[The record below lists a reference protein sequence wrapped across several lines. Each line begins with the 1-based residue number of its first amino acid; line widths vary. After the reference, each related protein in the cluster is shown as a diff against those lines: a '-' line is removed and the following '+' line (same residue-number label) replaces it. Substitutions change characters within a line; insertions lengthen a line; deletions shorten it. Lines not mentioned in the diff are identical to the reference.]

1 MNNIAIFLRES
12 KTARFLIPMGILF
25 IIFGIIMFVINNKH
39 KDYIETEAV
48 VSSAELAQE
57 AYTDVDGN
65 YVEAT
70 YRVFVKYSVDGQEY
84 NQELGELSGYKKG
97 DKITIAYDPKDPSHI
112 SQPIGVVIPTI
123 ICVAGVAALV
133 GGIVSAAK
141 AINRHKELK
150 KQEEGWSNE

>member
-1 MNNIAIFLRES
+1 MDNIVMVLRES
-12 KTARFLIPMGILF
+12 KVARFLIPMGIIF

-70 YRVFVKYSVDGQEY
+70 YRVFVKYSVDGKEY

-97 DKITIAYDPKDPSHI
+97 DKITIAYDPKDPSQI
-112 SQPIGVVIPTI
+112 SQPIGVIIPTI

-133 GGIVSAAK
+133 GGIVSGVK
-141 AINRHKELK
+141 TVKRIDEKL
-150 KQEEGWSNE
+150 

>member
-1 MNNIAIFLRES
+1 MNNIVMVLRES
-12 KTARFLIPMGILF
+12 KVARFLIPMGIIF

-70 YRVFVKYSVDGQEY
+70 YRVFVKYSVDGKEY

-97 DKITIAYDPKDPSHI
+97 DKITIAYDPKDPSQI
-112 SQPIGVVIPTI
+112 SQPIGVIIPTI

-133 GGIVSAAK
+133 GGIVSGVK
-141 AINRHKELK
+141 TVKRIDEKL
-150 KQEEGWSNE
+150 